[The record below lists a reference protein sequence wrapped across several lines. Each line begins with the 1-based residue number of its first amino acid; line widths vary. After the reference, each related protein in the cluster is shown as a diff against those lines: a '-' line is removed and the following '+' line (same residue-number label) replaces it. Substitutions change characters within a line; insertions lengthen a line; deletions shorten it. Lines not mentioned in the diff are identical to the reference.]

1 MSSFGIS
8 CGVHYKSNNKFT
20 SYVKYNNSDLDFL
33 DSIDKKIVSLPMH
46 LNLSDEDINYIIESA
61 NKFNL

>member
-8 CGVHYKSNNKFT
+8 CGVHYKSNNKFAA
-20 SYVKYNNSDLDFL
+20 YVKYNNTNLDFL
-33 DSIDKKIVSLPMH
+33 DSIDKKIVSLPVH
-46 LNLSDEDINYIIESA
+46 LNLSDENVNYIIESA

>member
-1 MSSFGIS
+1 MIMK
-8 CGVHYKSNNKFT
+8 CYRLVIKSNNKFAA
-20 SYVKYNNSDLDFL
+20 YVKYNNTNLDFL
-33 DSIDKKIVSLPMH
+33 DSIDKKIVSLPLH